1 MASACQAIPYDG
13 AFAREAIAFFDCQAQ
28 VLGSQ
33 GFLGLASPGSSVLVG
48 LSGLLAIFVAVF
60 GFRLLLGHGPGL
72 REGVLSVAKVGVVLA
87 LATSWPAYQVLIYD
101 IVLKAPAELVA
112 EAGGPSDVPGA
123 GGDLAARL
131 DRADLAFERLAIL
144 GVGAP
149 APSAG
154 VKLPPS
160 PFVGFDPFA
169 LGTARALFL
178 TSAIGAFAFLRL
190 GAGILL
196 ALGPLFVAFLL
207 FDAIRW
213 LFEGWLRAL
222 IALTLGAVVAT
233 LTLGM
238 ELAFLEPWLADL
250 IGQRQAD
257 YAAPQAAAQLLAV
270 TLVFAVGLGAL
281 LRLAALVAFN
291 PSLSIHI
298 AQSLAGWR
306 APMPEGAGLAMQG
319 RSMER
324 RELSRAVMTS
334 HALEQSVRREQDM
347 RTAQMV
353 ASLPSLGSGVRSNV
367 APSAPSPQSRLG
379 PAVSAGVDIRRTT
392 RRVSPS
398 ARSRDQLR

>member
-1 MASACQAIPYDG
+1 MVSACQAIPYDG
-13 AFAREAIAFFDCQAQ
+13 AFAREAVAFFDCQAQ
-28 VLGSQ
+28 MLGSQ
-33 GFLGLASPGSSVLVG
+33 GFLGLASPGSSVLVA
-48 LSGLLAIFVAVF
+48 LSGLLAILVAVF

-72 REGVLSVAKVGVVLA
+72 REGVLSVAKVGLVLA

-101 IVLKAPAELVA
+101 VVLKAPAELVA

-131 DRADLAFERLAIL
+131 DRADQAFEQLAIL

-149 APSAG
+149 TPSAG

-169 LGTARALFL
+169 LGIARALFL
-178 TSAIGAFAFLRL
+178 ASAIGAFAFLRL

-207 FDAIRW
+207 FDAVRW

-257 YAAPQAAAQLLAV
+257 YATPEAAAQLLAV

-291 PSLSIHI
+291 PSLSVRIVEG
-298 AQSLAGWR
+298 LAGWR
-306 APMPEGAGLAMQG
+306 APMAGRGALAIHAH
-319 RSMER
+319 STER
-324 RELSRAVMTS
+324 RELSRAMLTS
-334 HALEQSVRREQDM
+334 HALEQIVRREQDI
-347 RTAQMV
+347 RTAQTIAPV
-353 ASLPSLGSGVRSNV
+353 PALGSGVRSNM
-367 APSAPSPQSRLG
+367 ALSLSPRFS
-379 PAVSAGVDIRRTT
+379 PVVSSSVDIRRTT

>member
-28 VLGSQ
+28 LLGSQ
-33 GFLGLASPGSSVLVG
+33 GFLGLASPGSSVLVA
-48 LSGLLAIFVAVF
+48 LSGLLAIVVAAF
-60 GFRLLLGHGPGL
+60 GFRLLLGHGVGL
-72 REGVLSVAKVGVVLA
+72 REGVFSVAKVGVVLA

-101 IVLKAPAELVA
+101 VVLKAPAELVA

-131 DRADLAFERLAIL
+131 DRADQAFERLAIL
-144 GVGAP
+144 GVGVP

-160 PFVGFDPFA
+160 PFVGFDSFA

-190 GAGILL
+190 GAGSLL

-207 FDAIRW
+207 FDATRW

-250 IGQRQAD
+250 IGQRQSG
-257 YAAPQAAAQLLAV
+257 YATPQAAAQLLAV
-270 TLVFAVGLGAL
+270 TLVFAIGLGAL

-291 PSLSIHI
+291 PSLSVRI
-298 AQSLAGWR
+298 AQSLASWR
-306 APMPEGAGLAMQG
+306 APRAEGAARTTIHG
-319 RSMER
+319 RSTEH
-324 RELSRAVMTS
+324 RELSRAVLTS
-334 HALEQSVRREQDM
+334 HALEQIVRREHDM
-347 RTAQMV
+347 RTAHTV
-353 ASLPSLGSGVRSNV
+353 APVPTLRSGGRSNV
-367 APSAPSPQSRLG
+367 APSLPYGLSP
-379 PAVSAGVDIRRTT
+379 AANAGVDIRRTT

-398 ARSRDQLR
+398 ARSRDQMR